1 MSTKIKPELS
11 KKNPHYIS
19 KYRFYELRNHCL
31 QYFEWK
37 AALKA
42 ADGYNRRSRF
52 IVVEP
57 NEDMLQDS
65 YVEKAVI
72 TREDLQVRIHTIEL
86 AAELTD
92 KELAPWILK
101 GVTIPASYEYLSLK
115 LNIPCSRDTYYK
127 RYRKFFCILDKLRG

>member
-19 KYRFYELRNHCL
+19 KFRFYELRNYCL

-37 AALKA
+37 AAIRN
-42 ADGYNRRSRF
+42 ADGYKCRSRF
-52 IVVEP
+52 IVVPP
-57 NEDMLQDS
+57 NTDLVQES

-72 TREDLQVRIHTIEL
+72 TRDDLAIRIRTIEL
-86 AAELTD
+86 AAEMAD

-101 GVTIPASYEYLSLK
+101 GVTIPASYEYLSAK
-115 LNIPCSRDTYYK
+115 HSIPCSRDTYYK